1 MCKIRLYFEE
11 KVIKT
16 SRTSYWS
23 SELITLV
30 CSLFFTLACNSS
42 FWTELLQGKE
52 LANPYTWFIIFC
64 TATAITGLQWFL
76 LLLVI
81 NRWTFKWFTMG
92 LLLVT
97 SVAVYFMNT
106 FHVYIDPTMI
116 TNVVSTDYQESSEF
130 LQWRILPYFL
140 FLGVLP
146 CWMIWHIKIY
156 KRSLPSYWA
165 GRLGTIFLSLCM
177 MFGGA
182 WAIFHELGPIHRE
195 RKQII
200 YLITPLNII
209 SSSTKAY
216 WRARQA
222 RVDKTKIK
230 IGTDAHK
237 LPRPENSKPRVI
249 ILVVGETV
257 RAGNW
262 GLNGY
267 HRQTTPE
274 LAKRQVINFS
284 EVTSCGTTTAVS
296 LPCMFSPYGM
306 HEYNSAKIDQTESLL
321 HLLERTNV
329 SVLWRDNQSGCKGV
343 CEDSMFEKLKK
354 NALCQNKRCF
364 DEVLLHQL
372 QKRIINIKGDQLIIL
387 HMLGNHGPAYFERY
401 PEQFKHWTPI
411 CETTDLSTC
420 SQKALVNTYDNAILY
435 TDSILAHAIDLLHN
449 IKSHDTGLI
458 YVSDHGESLGEH
470 NLFLHG
476 LPYFMAPDE
485 QKKVPM
491 IFWLS
496 EGLSKQLVMKENC
509 LHNKQ
514 SDPISHD
521 YLFSTLLSLFDVKA
535 KEYNPKFDLIH
546 SCRM

>member
-1 MCKIRLYFEE
+1 MRLYFEE